1 MEDAVR
7 TTSLRTQSAWLLLA
21 KVAGFFFTFLLP
33 LLTVRFLTKDDVGTY
48 RQVFQIIANA
58 AAVLPL
64 GISLSAYYY
73 LSREKENRGAAVLNI
88 LIFHVFVGLVAF
100 GTLALFPELPGR
112 IFNNPELVVLAP
124 KIGFVILLWIFSAF
138 LETVAVA
145 NQEARLASAFIILAQ
160 FSKTLLMVAA
170 VVSFHTVEA
179 FVYAAM
185 IQAAIQSFV
194 LVLYLRSRFP
204 RFWTQFRWDF
214 FKTQFAY
221 ALPFGFAGL
230 LWIMQTDLH
239 NYFVGHRFS
248 PAEYAIYAYGCFELP
263 LIGMIH
269 EAVSSVMIPRMS
281 KLQDDGDRD
290 EMVRVTARAM
300 HKLAFFYFPMYVFL
314 MITAHTFIVTLFTKN
329 FAASVPIFMINITV
343 LPFYVF
349 LFDPVVRAFKEL
361 GRVLLTVRLF
371 VFAALV
377 AALYFGVQSFDLRGM
392 IAIVVAAILTEKFI
406 TSIFVF
412 RKLGIGRNDLG
423 YLSTVGKTG
432 GAAIV
437 AGMATFLFY
446 HFASLPVETFASGFL
461 SGTMGIAKASIV
473 DFLAGST
480 VLGISFAIFAPIY
493 LLGAHFLGFIDEE
506 DRETVLGK
514 LRMLRDLISGRKRA
528 TNVAGDN

>member
-1 MEDAVR
+1 MEETVR

-58 AAVLPL
+58 AAILPL
-64 GISLSAYYY
+64 GISISAYYY
-73 LSREKENRGAAVLNI
+73 LSRERENRAAAVFNI
-88 LIFHVFVGLVAF
+88 LLFHGFVGVIAF
-100 GTLALFPELPGR
+100 AALAVFPEIPGR
-112 IFNNPELVVLAP
+112 LFNNPELVALSP
-124 KIGFVILLWIFSAF
+124 KIGLVILLWIFSAF

-170 VVSFHTVEA
+170 VVFFQTVEA

-185 IQAAIQSFV
+185 IQAAIQSVV
-194 LVLYLRSRFP
+194 LVFYLNSRFP
-204 RFWTQFRWDF
+204 RFWTEFKWSF
-214 FKTQFAY
+214 FKSQLAY

-281 KLQDDGDRD
+281 KLQDDGDRK

-314 MITAHTFIVTLFTKN
+314 MITAHTFIVTLFTKS
-329 FAASVPIFMINITV
+329 FEASVPIFMINITI
-343 LPFYVF
+343 LPFYIF

-361 GRVLLTVRLF
+361 GRVLLTVRL
-371 VFAALV
+371 VIFAALV
-377 AALYFGVQSFDLRGM
+377 AALYFGIQNFDLRGM
-392 IAIVVAAILTEKFI
+392 IAIVVVAILTEKLV
-406 TSIFVF
+406 TSVFVF
-412 RKLGIGRNDLG
+412 RKLGIGRGDIK
-423 YLSTVGKTG
+423 YLSTVGKTAVAAVLA
-432 GAAIV
+432 GA
-437 AGMATFLFY
+437 ATFLFY
-446 HFASLPVETFASGFL
+446 HFVSPSVSAFATDLFGGTF
-461 SGTMGIAKASIV
+461 GIAKKTLV

-480 VLGISFAIFAPIY
+480 VLGISFAIFTPIY
-493 LLGAHFLGFIDEE
+493 LLGAHFLGFIDDE

-514 LRMLRDLISGRKRA
+514 LGMLKSLVAARGRA
-528 TNVAGDN
+528 TDIAGDS